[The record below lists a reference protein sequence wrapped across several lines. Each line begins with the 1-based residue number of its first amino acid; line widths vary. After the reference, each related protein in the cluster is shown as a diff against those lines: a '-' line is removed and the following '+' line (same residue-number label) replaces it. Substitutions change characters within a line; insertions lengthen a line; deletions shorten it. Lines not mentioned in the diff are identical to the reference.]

1 MGRLRMA
8 TERPR
13 WSLGLKLFGE
23 SEKYP
28 KEEWMAQ
35 RKRAAP
41 VTLKYSENAKN
52 LLRKN
57 GKAMNL
63 TKRQKE
69 ILDFIREYRDANGI
83 SPTQREIRE
92 RFELSSFGTVQ
103 KHLKRLEEKGALSRE
118 WNRSRGISP
127 AEPKSPAR
135 EVPLLGAVAAGRP
148 IEPFPDEE
156 TIEVPSSLLGRG
168 DHFVLRVRG
177 DSMVEDGIRDGDYVV
192 VSKRS
197 NAQNGQTVVALIRGE
212 ATLKRY
218 YAEGA
223 RVRLQP
229 ANTAMKPLLV
239 EARDVTV
246 QGVVTGL
253 IRNYGA

>member
-1 MGRLRMA
+1 
-8 TERPR
+8 
-13 WSLGLKLFGE
+13 
-23 SEKYP
+23 
-28 KEEWMAQ
+28 
-35 RKRAAP
+35 
-41 VTLKYSENAKN
+41 
-52 LLRKN
+52 
-57 GKAMNL
+57 MNL

-69 ILDFIREYRDANGI
+69 ILDFIRNYRETSGI

-92 RFELSSFGTVQ
+92 HFDLSSFGTVQ

-127 AEPKSPAR
+127 SEPKTTSR

-148 IEPFPDEE
+148 IEPFPVEE
-156 TIEVPSSLLGRG
+156 TIEVPASLLGRG

-177 DSMVEDGIRDGDYVV
+177 DSMVDDGIRDGDYVI

-197 NAQNGQTVVALIRGE
+197 GAQNGQTVVALVRGE

-218 YAEGA
+218 YAEGS

-229 ANTAMKPLLV
+229 ANATMKPLLID
-239 EARDVTV
+239 ARDVLV

-253 IRNYGA
+253 MRNY

>member
-1 MGRLRMA
+1 
-8 TERPR
+8 
-13 WSLGLKLFGE
+13 
-23 SEKYP
+23 
-28 KEEWMAQ
+28 
-35 RKRAAP
+35 
-41 VTLKYSENAKN
+41 
-52 LLRKN
+52 
-57 GKAMNL
+57 MNL

-69 ILDFIREYRDANGI
+69 ILDFIRNYRETSGI

-92 RFELSSFGTVQ
+92 HFDLSSFGTVQ

-127 AEPKSPAR
+127 SEPKTTSR

-148 IEPFPDEE
+148 IEPFPVEE
-156 TIEVPSSLLGRG
+156 TIEVPASLLGRG

-177 DSMVEDGIRDGDYVV
+177 DSMVDDGIRDGDYVI

-197 NAQNGQTVVALIRGE
+197 GAQNGQTVVALVRGE

-218 YAEGA
+218 YAEGS

-229 ANTAMKPLLV
+229 ANATMKPLTV
-239 EARDVTV
+239 DARDVLV

-253 IRNYGA
+253 MRNY

>member
-1 MGRLRMA
+1 
-8 TERPR
+8 
-13 WSLGLKLFGE
+13 
-23 SEKYP
+23 
-28 KEEWMAQ
+28 
-35 RKRAAP
+35 
-41 VTLKYSENAKN
+41 
-52 LLRKN
+52 
-57 GKAMNL
+57 MNL

-69 ILDFIREYRDANGI
+69 ILDFIRVYRTEQGI

-92 RFELSSFGTVQ
+92 KFRLSSFGTVQ
-103 KHLKRLEEKGALSRE
+103 KHLKRLEEKGALSRQ

-127 AEPKSPAR
+127 ADERPSSRAI
-135 EVPLLGAVAAGRP
+135 PLLGLVAAGRP

-156 TIEVPSSLLGRG
+156 SIEVPSTLLGKG

-192 VSKRS
+192 VSRRPT
-197 NAQNGQTVVALIRGE
+197 AQNGQTVVALIRGE

-229 ANTAMKPLLV
+229 ANSAMRPLTV
-239 EARDVTV
+239 DARDVTL

-253 IRNYGA
+253 IRAYPSN